1 MGQESRGSS
10 PTGHRQPRGPAGGE
24 RVEIEALE
32 DSIVIRRAQPHLT
45 LEELFAGKSAAE
57 WRALYEGAYDWG
69 DDVGREIVE
78 A

>member
-1 MGQESRGSS
+1 M
-10 PTGHRQPRGPAGGE
+10 
-24 RVEIEALE
+24 EIEALE